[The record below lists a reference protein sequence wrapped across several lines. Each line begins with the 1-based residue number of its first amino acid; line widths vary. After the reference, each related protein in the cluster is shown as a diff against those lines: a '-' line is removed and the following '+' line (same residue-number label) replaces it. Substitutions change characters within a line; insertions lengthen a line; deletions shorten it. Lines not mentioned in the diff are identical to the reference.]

1 MKGWIEEGRRDRLE
15 KRLRGIRLLNAAGTP
30 TIKEMVMTIG
40 GCKKRRDE
48 RMMDKFS
55 ERGEFVAE
63 QSLSTHS
70 TSPASALHVEE
81 TKE

>member
-1 MKGWIEEGRRDRLE
+1 MKGWLEEGRRDRLE

-30 TIKEMVMTIG
+30 TIKEMVMTVG

-48 RMMDKFS
+48 RMTDKFS

-63 QSLSTHS
+63 PEHTLYLPECRLCPSGLGN
-70 TSPASALHVEE
+70 
-81 TKE
+81 

>member
-1 MKGWIEEGRRDRLE
+1 MKGWLEEGRRDRLE

-30 TIKEMVMTIG
+30 TIKEMVMTVG

-48 RMMDKFS
+48 RMTDKFS

-63 QSLSTHS
+63 QSPSTHCTFPS
-70 TSPASALHVEE
+70 AVSALQV
-81 TKE
+81 